1 MIKTEHV
8 QLFTVT
14 KETLLFWGEKGI
26 EKPIEDT
33 ETYIYNMNAKEK
45 NISIIDSRPR
55 KGTKENHLISKFRR
69 LKMVR
74 YPLKSALS

>member
-1 MIKTEHV
+1 
-8 QLFTVT
+8 
-14 KETLLFWGEKGI
+14 
-26 EKPIEDT
+26 
-33 ETYIYNMNAKEK
+33 MNAKEK